1 MEESTLMFEI
11 GAMLIIAFIGALLA
25 SKAKQSAILGYIA
38 AGIVIGPYL
47 TFQIGG
53 FTYSG
58 LVQDIG
64 LIETMAQLG
73 LYLLIFFVGMEF
85 SAEKIRRVKGP
96 AVVLSLIDVGVNLFT
111 GILLATA
118 MGWPLID
125 SIFLASVLAMSCS
138 AVAMKTLMELGR
150 LERPETEFMLGMII
164 MEEFISMLFLT
175 IVGGLVIH
183 TDSNFSLERMVFGLV
198 VFFTFSAVMIAVVI
212 PRTIARL
219 QMMKSDELFVLF
231 MLGAICLSAAFA
243 ELCGVPA
250 LIGAFF
256 IGMSF
261 AETKVMKRSE
271 KIITPLR
278 DAFVAM
284 FFVSFGML
292 IDPSLFG
299 SVITII
305 VISVVIIIIDEIL
318 IMSAVAYIVG
328 FGRRAAT
335 SVGASFSA
343 RGGESIM
350 YASVGSHAAGA
361 TKGAELYPIAGAVTF
376 LMSVLCPLF
385 IRKSFDLADGV
396 AKRAPRSLVYGGA
409 VLSRTLNKVVMP
421 GSKLFVLSR
430 PLLASFIV
438 FLCSVLMIISVRGP
452 PLIFAYLVA
461 IASCAVVWV
470 LLGRDLRGVVEKVD
484 YHNLGTMPGKER
496 AISQYVAAVVVLALL
511 MVVHVALLFALYW
524 PSVMVLAVAYL
535 LWMFHLMTQSYR
547 RTCDTVAYDEIR
559 ARNSQPPV
567 PLEIEKP
574 AFNHRERWRELQ

>member
-11 GAMLIIAFIGALLA
+11 GAMLLVAFIGTVLA
-25 SKAKQSAILGYIA
+25 SKARQSAILGYIA
-38 AGIVIGPYL
+38 AGIIIGPYL
-47 TFQIGG
+47 TFDLGG

-58 LVQDIG
+58 LVQDLD
-64 LIETMAQLG
+64 LIETVSQLG

-96 AVVLSLIDVGVNLFT
+96 AVVLSIIDVGVNLFT

-118 MGWPLID
+118 LGWPLID

-183 TDSNFSLERMVFGLV
+183 TDSGFSLEGMILGLV
-198 VFFTFSAVMIAVVI
+198 VFFAFSAVMIAVVI
-212 PRTIARL
+212 PRTTARL
-219 QMMKSDELFVLF
+219 DKMKSDELFVLF

-243 ELCGVPA
+243 QLCGVPA

-271 KIITPLR
+271 KVITPLR

-299 SVITII
+299 SVAVI
-305 VISVVIIIIDEIL
+305 VVIAIVIIIIDEIF
-318 IMSAVAYIVG
+318 IMSAVAYMVG
-328 FGRRAAT
+328 FGRRAAA

-350 YASVGSHAAGA
+350 YASVGSQAAGA

-376 LMSVLCPLF
+376 AMSVLCPFF
-385 IRKSFDLADGV
+385 IRKSFDLADLV
-396 AKRAPRSLVYGGA
+396 ARKAPQSLVYGGG

-430 PLLASFIV
+430 PLLAALVTYLASI
-438 FLCSVLMIISVRGP
+438 LVLVSVRGTWMLP
-452 PLIFAYLVA
+452 VYILS
-461 IASCAVVWV
+461 IASCAVVWH
-470 LLGRDLRGVVEKVD
+470 LLGKDLRGVVDKVD
-484 YHNLGTMPGKER
+484 YRNLGTMPDREGT
-496 AISQYVAAVVVLALL
+496 ISRYVAGEVVLALL
-511 MVVHVALLFALYW
+511 MVTHVALLFAIFW
-524 PSVMVLAVAYL
+524 PSVLVLSLAYVM
-535 LWMFHLMTQSYR
+535 WTFHLMRQSYR
-547 RTCDTVAYDEIR
+547 RTCDVAAYEQIR

-567 PLEIEKP
+567 PLEFEKP
-574 AFNHRERWRELQ
+574 TFNHRERWRGL

>member
-11 GAMLIIAFIGALLA
+11 GAMLLVAFTGAVLA

-38 AGIVIGPYL
+38 AGVIIGPYL
-47 TFQIGG
+47 TFEIAG
-53 FTYSG
+53 FTYTG
-58 LVQDIG
+58 LVQDMG
-64 LIETMAQLG
+64 LIETVSQLG

-96 AVVLSLIDVGVNLFT
+96 AVVLSIIDVGVNLFT

-118 MGWPLID
+118 MGWPLVD

-183 TDSNFSLERMVFGLV
+183 TDSHFSLEGMVLGLV
-198 VFFTFSAVMIAVVI
+198 VFFAFSALMIAVVI
-212 PRTIARL
+212 PRTTARL

-250 LIGAFF
+250 LIGSFF

-284 FFVSFGML
+284 FFVSFGMM

-299 SVITII
+299 SVAAII
-305 VISVVIIIIDEIL
+305 VVAVAIIIIDEIL

-328 FGRRAAT
+328 FGRRAAA

-350 YASVGSHAAGA
+350 YASVGSQAAGA

-376 LMSVLCPLF
+376 LMSALCPLF

-396 AKRAPRSLVYGGA
+396 AKRAPPSLVYGGG

-430 PLLASFIV
+430 PLLAALIAY
-438 FLCSVLMIISVRGP
+438 LGSVLLLIALRGP
-452 PLIFAYLVA
+452 VAFVVYLA
-461 IASCAVVWV
+461 SIASCVAVWA
-470 LLGRDLRGVVEKVD
+470 LLGRDLRGVVGNVD
-484 YHNLGTMPGKER
+484 YRNLGTREDMEG
-496 AISQYVAAVVVLALL
+496 AISRYVAGVVVLSLL
-511 MVVHVALLFALYW
+511 LVVHVALLFALYW
-524 PSVMVLAVAYL
+524 PSVLVLAAAYL
-535 LWMFHLMTQSYR
+535 MWLLHLMKQSYR
-547 RTCDTVAYDEIR
+547 RTCDASVYGEIR
-559 ARNSQPPV
+559 ARNAQPPV
-567 PLEIEKP
+567 PLQIEKP
-574 AFNHRERWRELQ
+574 VFNHRERWRGL

>member
-1 MEESTLMFEI
+1 MEETTLMFEI
-11 GAMLIIAFIGALLA
+11 GAMLLVAFTGAMLA

-38 AGIVIGPYL
+38 AGMVIGPYL
-47 TFQIGG
+47 TFKVGG
-53 FTYSG
+53 FAYTG
-58 LVQDIG
+58 LVKDMG
-64 LIETMAQLG
+64 LIETISQLG

-96 AVVLSLIDVGVNLFT
+96 AVILSIIDVGVNLFT

-118 MGWPLID
+118 LGWSLID

-175 IVGGLVIH
+175 IVGGLVVH
-183 TDSNFSLERMVFGLV
+183 TDASFSLEGMMLGLV
-198 VFFTFSAVMIAVVI
+198 VFFAFSALMIAVVI
-212 PRTIARL
+212 PRTTARL
-219 QMMKSDELFVLF
+219 HMMKSDELFVLF

-243 ELCGVPA
+243 QLCGVPA

-284 FFVSFGML
+284 FFVSFGMM

-299 SVITII
+299 SVIVII
-305 VISVVIIIIDEIL
+305 VISVALIILDEIL

-350 YASVGSHAAGA
+350 YASVGSQAAGA

-376 LMSVLCPLF
+376 IMSVLCPFF
-385 IRKSFDLADGV
+385 IRKSFDLADCV
-396 AKRAPRSLVYGGA
+396 AKKAPQPLLYGGG

-430 PLLASFIV
+430 PLLAALVTYLAS
-438 FLCSVLMIISVRGP
+438 LLLLISLRGP
-452 PLIFAYLVA
+452 MLLPAYIVSTASCVA
-461 IASCAVVWV
+461 IWY
-470 LLGRDLRGVVEKVD
+470 LLGKDLREVVHKVD
-484 YHNLGTMPGKER
+484 YRNLGTMRDMEG
-496 AISQYVAAVVVLALL
+496 AISRYVAGVVVLGLL
-511 MVVHVALLFALYW
+511 FIVHVALLYAVLW
-524 PSVMVLAVAYL
+524 PSVIVLAAAYL
-535 LWMFHLMTQSYR
+535 MWMVHLMGQSYR
-547 RTCDTVAYDEIR
+547 RTCNAAAYGEIR

-574 AFNHRERWRELQ
+574 AFNHRERWRGL

>member
-11 GAMLIIAFIGALLA
+11 GAMLLVAFTGAMLA

-38 AGIVIGPYL
+38 AGMIIGPYL
-47 TFQIGG
+47 TFEIGG
-53 FTYSG
+53 FAYTG
-58 LVQDIG
+58 MVKDMD
-64 LIETMAQLG
+64 LIETISQLG

-85 SAEKIRRVKGP
+85 SSEKIRRVKGP
-96 AVVLSLIDVGVNLFT
+96 AVVLSIIDVGVNLFT

-118 MGWPLID
+118 LGWPLVD

-183 TDSNFSLERMVFGLV
+183 TDSSFSIERMVLGLV
-198 VFFTFSAVMIAVVI
+198 VFFAFSALMIAVVI
-212 PRTIARL
+212 PRTTARL

-284 FFVSFGML
+284 FFVSFGMM

-299 SVITII
+299 SVAVII
-305 VISVVIIIIDEIL
+305 VAAVAIIIIDEIL

-328 FGRRAAT
+328 FGRRAAA

-350 YASVGSHAAGA
+350 YASVGSQAVGA
-361 TKGAELYPIAGAVTF
+361 TRGAELYPIAGAVTF
-376 LMSVLCPLF
+376 IMSVLCPLF
-385 IRKSFDLADGV
+385 IRKSFDLADWV
-396 AKRAPRSLVYGGA
+396 ARRASPALVYGGG

-430 PLLASFIV
+430 PLLAALV
-438 FLCSVLMIISVRGP
+438 AYLGSVLLLIALRGP
-452 PLIFAYLVA
+452 PLLPVYLA
-461 IASCAVVWV
+461 SIASCAAVWYM
-470 LLGRDLRGVVEKVD
+470 LGKDLREVVNKVD
-484 YHNLGTMPGKER
+484 YHNLGTMRDVEGR
-496 AISQYVAAVVVLALL
+496 ISRYVAGVVVLGLL
-511 MVVHVALLFALYW
+511 FVVHVALLFAIYW
-524 PSVMVLAVAYL
+524 PSVMVLSAAYL
-535 LWMFHLMTQSYR
+535 LWMLHLMKQSYR
-547 RTCDTVAYDEIR
+547 RTCDAAAYAEIR

-567 PLEIEKP
+567 PLQIEKP
-574 AFNHRERWRELQ
+574 AFNHRERWRGQ